1 MTFIYNKF
9 THSNSYCP
17 FAAALSSYFVVVACN
32 STSSF
37 AAVGESFDCTPVE
50 ASSFDSGYSSS
61 LRCYYLYFV
70 AVDDN

>member
-17 FAAALSSYFVVVACN
+17 FAVALPSYFAVACN

-37 AAVGESFDCTPVE
+37 AAVEVSFECSSVV
-50 ASSFDSGYSSS
+50 ASSFDSGCSSS
-61 LRCYYLYFV
+61 LRCYYFDF
-70 AVDDN
+70 AVGGN